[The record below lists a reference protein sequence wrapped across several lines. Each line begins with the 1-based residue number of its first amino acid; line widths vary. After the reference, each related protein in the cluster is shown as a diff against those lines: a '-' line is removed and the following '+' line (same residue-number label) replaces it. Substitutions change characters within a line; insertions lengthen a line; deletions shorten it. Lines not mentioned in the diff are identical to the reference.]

1 MDLFLSKG
9 LFSVLHPI
17 TYFLSFAPHIPNCAW
32 KSCNQGN
39 EHSCNLRTG
48 YCFSFHGP
56 DNKVRWSLALEQAWR
71 PIFFFCIILVCNFSP
86 LLLRRR
92 KISSKGK
99 KKKLKACTQP
109 IAWACK
115 LWHWREQLEEQFE
128 SMSSKCEAIS
138 HKLYIELFNMLET

>member
-39 EHSCNLRTG
+39 EHPCNLRTG

-71 PIFFFCIILVCNFSP
+71 PIFFFFCIILVCNFSP

-99 KKKLKACTQP
+99 KKAKSMHTAHCLGMQIMTLKGTTRGT
-109 IAWACK
+109 IWVYV
-115 LWHWREQLEEQFE
+115 
-128 SMSSKCEAIS
+128 I
-138 HKLYIELFNMLET
+138 

>member
-39 EHSCNLRTG
+39 EHPCNLRTG

-71 PIFFFCIILVCNFSP
+71 PIFFFLHNFGVQFFP
-86 LLLRRR
+86 FTFE
-92 KISSKGK
+92 KKKNFFKGK

-128 SMSSKCEAIS
+128 SMSFKCEAIS
-138 HKLYIELFNMLET
+138 HKLYIKLFNMLET

>member
-39 EHSCNLRTG
+39 EHPCNLRTG

-71 PIFFFCIILVCNFSP
+71 PIFFFLHNFGVQFLP
-86 LLLRRR
+86 FTFE
-92 KISSKGK
+92 KKKNFFKGK
-99 KKKLKACTQP
+99 KKAKSMHTAHCLGMQIMTLKGTTWGT
-109 IAWACK
+109 IWVYV
-115 LWHWREQLEEQFE
+115 
-128 SMSSKCEAIS
+128 I
-138 HKLYIELFNMLET
+138 